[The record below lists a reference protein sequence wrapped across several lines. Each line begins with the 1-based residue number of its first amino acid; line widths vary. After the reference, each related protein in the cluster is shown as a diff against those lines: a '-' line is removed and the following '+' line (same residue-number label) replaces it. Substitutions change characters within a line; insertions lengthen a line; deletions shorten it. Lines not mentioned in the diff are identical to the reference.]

1 MLYPNE
7 YHKVVLD
14 IDLQNL
20 KNKGIRLILLDLDN
34 TLLEWHKQEAR
45 KDILAWLREAEGL
58 GFQLCVVSNNK
69 PPRVGAAAKKLGLP
83 FVCRAKKPLAGGF
96 RRAMQEYGFQPQ
108 ETCIIGDQ
116 IFTDVL
122 GGNRLGLYTILV
134 QPLTNHDFWATKLVT
149 RNLERVVLYGLRKR
163 YKGGRA

>member
-1 MLYPNE
+1 
-7 YHKVVLD
+7 
-14 IDLQNL
+14 
-20 KNKGIRLILLDLDN
+20 
-34 TLLEWHKQEAR
+34 
-45 KDILAWLREAEGL
+45 
-58 GFQLCVVSNNK
+58 
-69 PPRVGAAAKKLGLP
+69 
-83 FVCRAKKPLAGGF
+83 
-96 RRAMQEYGFQPQ
+96 MQEYGFQTQ